1 MNTPAHVVVNLLFL
15 GKRERPSLALPIVA
29 GALLPDLPMF
39 VFYFC
44 ARVILSLPEQQIW
57 QETYF
62 LPSWQL
68 FFDLFNSMPL
78 VLVALLVVW
87 RLKFQRWVAFFASM
101 FLHMLFDFPLHH
113 DDAHRHF
120 LPLSSWRFES
130 PSSYWDP
137 SHYGRIVASLEAVLV
152 IVCTVVL
159 VRRFSSRKSRAL
171 LGALAALYA
180 LYGLAAF
187 LYWGN
192 AAP

>member
-1 MNTPAHVVVNLLFL
+1 MNTPAHVAVNLLFL
-15 GKRERPSLALPIVA
+15 GRAEKPSCALPICA

-44 ARVILSLPEQQIW
+44 ARVILSLPERQIW
-57 QETYF
+57 RETYF

-68 FFDLFNSMPL
+68 FFDLFNSIPL
-78 VLVALLVVW
+78 VLAALLVTW
-87 RLKFQRWVAFFASM
+87 RLKSPRGVAFFASM

-120 LPLSSWRFES
+120 LPLSTWRFES
-130 PSSYWDP
+130 PVSYWDP
-137 SHYGRIVASLEAVLV
+137 SHYGRFVAPLEAVLV

-159 VRRFSSRKSRAL
+159 TRRFSSRRSRVL

-180 LYGLAAF
+180 LYGLMAF
-187 LYWGN
+187 HYWGHTE
-192 AAP
+192 P